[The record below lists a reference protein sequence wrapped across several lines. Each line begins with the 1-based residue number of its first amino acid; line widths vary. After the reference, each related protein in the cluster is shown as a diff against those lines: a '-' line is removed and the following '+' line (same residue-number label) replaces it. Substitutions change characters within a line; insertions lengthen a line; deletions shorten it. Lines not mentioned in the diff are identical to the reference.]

1 MTLTSKIDFNKIIS
15 LGLSKQLT
23 LDETMHLAF
32 IDGMFKPIHLDLRM
46 SIVSSLQEK
55 GLIVHDK
62 EDGRITMTTRGGNIF
77 KSTKKDNSFLAKTLR
92 ELFPPGLKDDKWPW
106 RSTNVQIR
114 DKLDKFMAL
123 YPEAEDEQIIS
134 ATKNYLSKM
143 HDNERGMSLLQYF
156 ILKNTDDGQKSI
168 LAEYI
173 DVEKDFKKNPY
184 TTQSSNITQI

>member
-1 MTLTSKIDFNKIIS
+1 MDLISKIDFNRIIS

-32 IDGMFKPIHLDLRM
+32 IDGMFKTIHLDIRM

-55 GLIVHDK
+55 GLISRDT
-62 EDGRITMTTRGGNIF
+62 DSGRITMMGKGVNIF
-77 KSTKKDNSFLAKTLR
+77 RSTKKDNSSLAKTLR

-123 YPEAEDEQIIS
+123 YPEAEDDKIIN

-143 HDNERGMSLLQYF
+143 RDNERGMSLLQYF

-173 DVEKDFKKNPY
+173 DVGEDLKKSPH
-184 TTQSSNITQI
+184 TTQSSNTTQI

>member
-1 MTLTSKIDFNKIIS
+1 MVLTSKIDFNNIIS

-32 IDGMFKPIHLDLRM
+32 IDSMFKTIHLDIRM

-62 EDGRITMTTRGGNIF
+62 EDGRITMTARGVNIF
-77 KSTKKDNSFLAKTLR
+77 KSTKKDNSSLAKTLR

-123 YPEAEDEQIIS
+123 YPEAEDDKIIN
-134 ATKNYLSKM
+134 ATKNYLGKM
-143 HDNERGMSLLQYF
+143 RDNERGMSLLQYF

-173 DVEKDFKKNPY
+173 DVEEDLKKNPHN
-184 TTQSSNITQI
+184 TQSSNITQI

>member
-1 MTLTSKIDFNKIIS
+1 MDLISKINFNRIIS
-15 LGLSKQLT
+15 LGLSKELT

-32 IDGMFKPIHLDLRM
+32 IDGMFKTIHLDIRM
-46 SIVSSLQEK
+46 SIVSSLQAK

-62 EDGRITMTTRGGNIF
+62 EDGRITMTSKGVNIF
-77 KSTKKDNSFLAKTLR
+77 KSTKKDNSSLAKTLR

-123 YPEAEDEQIIS
+123 YPEAEDDQIVN

-143 HDNERGMSLLQYF
+143 RDNERGMSLLQYF

-173 DVEKDFKKNPY
+173 DVEEDLKRSPHN
-184 TTQSSNITQI
+184 TQSSNITQI